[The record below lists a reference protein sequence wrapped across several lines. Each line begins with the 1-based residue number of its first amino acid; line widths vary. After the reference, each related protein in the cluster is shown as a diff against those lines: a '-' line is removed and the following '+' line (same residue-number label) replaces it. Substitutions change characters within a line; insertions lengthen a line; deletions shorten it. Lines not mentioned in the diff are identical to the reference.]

1 MFYMSKMFHICNT
14 NDCIIVMGHAS
25 QKLFFVPHSSLW
37 YLTTV
42 FFLQHTIKL
51 LCAHLQTWLLK
62 STIKFTF
69 WCCWTPYH
77 MFPSYK
83 IYNCCKLCNTWW
95 NNLAKSLN
103 SHTTHHHPY
112 MGETILAQTSSFSL
126 LEEVSSLSKILHH
139 RCLLQDSIDRCC
151 GCFFSPRQCCI
162 GGVCLKN
169 PLMLRQFFPLMEC
182 WIRKMFQFTHV
193 QCFGDFF
200 PDSYVANHHP
210 DARLI

>member
-151 GCFFSPRQCCI
+151 GCFFFSETMLHRW
-162 GGVCLKN
+162 CLFKES
-169 PLMLRQFFPLMEC
+169 FDVAAIFPLMEC